1 MSTSLKY
8 ETSFDY
14 FRGFLEVVIV
24 VITSWYAY
32 RILKSLLFILI
43 EIETD
48 QIQSQPEELKKN
60 NMVFRFL
67 WFDKI
72 KYMEMSNS
80 VGFINFLFRVIASF
94 FRLIYN
100 FVHAIY
106 RYSASS
112 IFNILDM
119 VSITIIIV

>member
-1 MSTSLKY
+1 MLSTSLKY
-8 ETSFDY
+8 ETNFDY

-24 VITSWYAY
+24 VVTSWYVY

-48 QIQSQPEELKKN
+48 QLQSQPEELKKN
-60 NMVFRFL
+60 SMVFRFL

-72 KYMEMSNS
+72 KYMEKSNS
-80 VGFINFLFRVIASF
+80 IGLLTFFIRVIASF

-100 FVHAIY
+100 FVRAIY
-106 RYSASS
+106 RY
-112 IFNILDM
+112 
-119 VSITIIIV
+119 